1 MRRISSHIQLIAVL
15 VALCFAGQTIAT
27 VAAWG
32 AAAAT
37 NISPAEKASLDK
49 QLQEAIAKG
58 KLGQSAGAQ
67 GATGTESTGS
77 GLGAGSGG
85 GLGSSEAF
93 SSLTHKAEEAEEE
106 PVSEAASTSTS
117 STGISSGVLV
127 PIFVVGGA
135 LLAGIA
141 FLIVRDARSVAPAG
155 DGLGGSGSSQD
166 RATRMRKRRAKAKAA
181 RRQRKRN
188 R

>member
-1 MRRISSHIQLIAVL
+1 MRRVSSHIQLIAAL
-15 VALCFAGQTIAT
+15 VALCLAGQTIVT
-27 VAAWG
+27 VTAWG
-32 AAAAT
+32 AATAA
-37 NISPAEKASLDK
+37 NISPAEKAALDK

-58 KLGQSAGAQ
+58 KLGQGTGAQ
-67 GATGTESTGS
+67 GAAGTES
-77 GLGAGSGG
+77 AGG

-93 SSLTHKAEEAEEE
+93 SNLTHKAEEAEEE
-106 PVSEAASTSTS
+106 PTTQAVSTSTS
-117 STGISSGVLV
+117 SGSISSSVLV

-141 FLIVRDARSVAPAG
+141 FLIVRDARNVAPAG
-155 DGLGGSGSSQD
+155 DGLGGAGSSQD
-166 RATRMRKRRAKAKAA
+166 RAAAMRKRRAKAKAA